1 MTQQS
6 QGFNTP
12 QHNDSDDV
20 RLMAMLIYLLGFVS
34 GFIGPIIIWLV
45 KKDDSKLIDQSG
57 KSYLNMFISYMIW
70 CAVPVVIMM
79 FSLIFYMPFDPTSG
93 LISIFIFLLLNLV
106 ILGLLITF
114 SVFNIIGCVKYYQG
128 TYYQAPLSIRFFK

>member
-34 GFIGPIIIWLV
+34 GFIGPLIIWLV

-79 FSLIFYMPFDPTSG
+79 FSLIFYMPFNPTSG

>member
-34 GFIGPIIIWLV
+34 GFIGPLIIWLV

-70 CAVPVVIMM
+70 CAVPVVIMI

>member
-34 GFIGPIIIWLV
+34 GFIGL
-45 KKDDSKLIDQSG
+45 
-57 KSYLNMFISYMIW
+57 
-70 CAVPVVIMM
+70 
-79 FSLIFYMPFDPTSG
+79 
-93 LISIFIFLLLNLV
+93 
-106 ILGLLITF
+106 
-114 SVFNIIGCVKYYQG
+114 
-128 TYYQAPLSIRFFK
+128 

>member
-34 GFIGPIIIWLV
+34 GFIGPLIIWLV

-70 CAVPVVIMM
+70 CAVPV
-79 FSLIFYMPFDPTSG
+79 DRK
-93 LISIFIFLLLNLV
+93 
-106 ILGLLITF
+106 
-114 SVFNIIGCVKYYQG
+114 SVV
-128 TYYQAPLSIRFFK
+128 

>member
-34 GFIGPIIIWLV
+34 GFIGPLIIWLV

-70 CAVPVVIMM
+70 CAVPVVIII

>member
-34 GFIGPIIIWLV
+34 GFIGPLIIWLV

-70 CAVPVVIMM
+70 CAVPVVIMI

-114 SVFNIIGCVKYYQG
+114 SVFNIIDCVKYYQG

>member
-34 GFIGPIIIWLV
+34 GFIGPLIIWLV

-128 TYYQAPLSIRFFK
+128 AYYQAPLSIRFFK

>member
-20 RLMAMLIYLLGFVS
+20 RLMAMLIYLLSFVS
-34 GFIGPIIIWLV
+34 GFIGPLIIWLV

>member
-34 GFIGPIIIWLV
+34 GFIGPLIIWLV

-106 ILGLLITF
+106 ILGLRITF

>member
-34 GFIGPIIIWLV
+34 GFIGPLIIWLV

>member
-34 GFIGPIIIWLV
+34 GFIVPLIIWLV